1 MGLAVVVDW
10 LWSVKKLVH
19 GDRSLWSRSLN
30 KSWSLENFQGYDS
43 LYFLT
48 VSSKLCFVWMM
59 MPMQIDESFV
69 VGTGK
74 MIYNDIEK
82 KRRSRW

>member
-48 VSSKLCFVWMM
+48 VSFKLCFVWMM